1 MEPLHKELSQKVI
14 GCFLT
19 VYRKLGFGFAEKV
32 YENAL
37 CIELRKAG
45 IKATKQEHIK
55 VYYENEVV
63 GDYKADILVEDKIIL
78 ELKAVSAIIEE
89 HEAQLLNY
97 LRATDV
103 EVGYILNFGTK
114 SQFLRRV
121 FSNDR
126 KIKSA

>member
-14 GCFLT
+14 GCFFT

-45 IKATKQEHIK
+45 IKAVKQEPIK
-55 VYYENEVV
+55 VFYDDEIV

-78 ELKAVSAIIEE
+78 ELKAVSGIIEE

-121 FSNDR
+121 FSNER
-126 KIKSA
+126 KIQSA